1 MKTQYLP
8 TISCSRNSSVWF
20 ASRAYTFDTLSSVWI
35 PEAASAVDTKTVRS
49 YGASKAPNKTTNR
62 DNGVIRA
69 ERNQGFHALHFTRH
83 LTRGFVLQGQ
93 CDSQEQ
99 LGRDLPALRSSTV
112 PPEVRL
118 AKGTAVAMS
127 LTEEPEIRC
136 IQSRE
141 TDHMNQTIKNGNDVD
156 GSYRIKLST
165 GDIPCWAARLPFVH
179 PLHQLIQRGCLGIQ
193 CVPSKLSKLEG
204 LRGSISK
211 LKSRTSDRALVP
223 HSMSHSTEDDNKRDC
238 KLKGS
243 QSSSSSSLTECQG
256 SGSKVSCQESPSSS
270 KTPYVMR
277 REQQQFRN
285 TKKVSSGMDP
295 RTAVTV
301 GRVTLEKRQPSV
313 HRAVQQQYRYPTGRG
328 MTSLKVRRQT
338 YLDPVAG
345 CSKQFARRLAEL
357 ARAETETIHW
367 EMTRK
372 NKKKTVAG

>member
-1 MKTQYLP
+1 M
-8 TISCSRNSSVWF
+8 SR
-20 ASRAYTFDTLSSVWI
+20 
-35 PEAASAVDTKTVRS
+35 
-49 YGASKAPNKTTNR
+49 
-62 DNGVIRA
+62 
-69 ERNQGFHALHFTRH
+69 
-83 LTRGFVLQGQ
+83 
-93 CDSQEQ
+93 
-99 LGRDLPALRSSTV
+99 
-112 PPEVRL
+112 
-118 AKGTAVAMS
+118 S

-141 TDHMNQTIKNGNDVD
+141 TDHMNRTIKNGNDLD
-156 GSYRIKLST
+156 GSYRISTDSDDQIGGLKVGLVASAQCLELST

-223 HSMSHSTEDDNKRDC
+223 HSMSHSTEDDNKSDC

-256 SGSKVSCQESPSSS
+256 SGSKMSCQESPSSS
-270 KTPYVMR
+270 KTPYLMR

-313 HRAVQQQYRYPTGRG
+313 HRAVQQQYRYA
-328 MTSLKVRRQT
+328 V
-338 YLDPVAG
+338 
-345 CSKQFARRLAEL
+345 
-357 ARAETETIHW
+357 
-367 EMTRK
+367 
-372 NKKKTVAG
+372 TVAVSNQITGV